1 MSDMTMTPP
10 PLSGRRAEAA
20 RNDQRIIDAARAVLL
35 TDPNAPV
42 AAVAKEAG
50 VGIAALYRR
59 YASKEELLQQLFQDS
74 QDREIA
80 ALEAALA
87 DLGDPWEVFC
97 RYAHRSLDAG
107 TGTLSLRVAV
117 TFHVTDELRRG
128 VHTIYELMKQLVD
141 RTQASGGLRP
151 DVEVGDIG
159 WLLLP
164 VQAIDVGDP
173 VRTSQMRHRYL
184 SLVLDG
190 LHASAATPLPG
201 PPPGWDEFGD
211 LWQKVVPTPKRPG
224 SRSSAET

>member
-1 MSDMTMTPP
+1 MNTSTPP

-20 RNDQRIIDAARAVLL
+20 RNDQRILDAARTVLL

-59 YASKEELLQQLFQDS
+59 YASKEELLQWLFLDAQH
-74 QDREIA
+74 REIA
-80 ALEAALA
+80 AAQAALA
-87 DLGDPWEVFC
+87 DDGDPWEVFC
-97 RYAHRSLDAG
+97 RYAHRCLDNG
-107 TGTLSLRVAV
+107 SGSLSLRLAV
-117 TFHVTDELRRG
+117 TFPVTDELRRA
-128 VHTIYELMKQLVD
+128 VATLRELMQALVD
-141 RTQASGGLRP
+141 RTQAAGALRP

-184 SLVLDG
+184 TLVLDG
-190 LHASAATPLPG
+190 LHASSTTPLPG
-201 PPPGWDEFGD
+201 PPPGWQEFGE
-211 LWQKVVPTPKRPG
+211 LWEKVVPSPAKPG
-224 SRSSAET
+224 SRSPTET